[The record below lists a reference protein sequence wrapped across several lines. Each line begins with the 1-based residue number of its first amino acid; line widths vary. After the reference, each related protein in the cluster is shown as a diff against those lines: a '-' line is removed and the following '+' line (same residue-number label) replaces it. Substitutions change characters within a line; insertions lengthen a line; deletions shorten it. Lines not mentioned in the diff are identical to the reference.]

1 MTEHRATS
9 GLFVPECFATMTR
22 ASGTSQYTA
31 GDIVANSTSAAEVVP
46 LKFPACRTPNG
57 SGLIT
62 GGRMI
67 KSDDD
72 VTQASFRLWL
82 LTKQPFATGSYPADN
97 AALVLT
103 YAALGYLIGYMDF
116 STFVDA
122 GSAGSG
128 NASMSAAAHRE
139 MPFNCA
145 RAARMPT
152 DDSVIV
158 GGQFYDGTRLIYGV
172 LEAVGTYTPASAEQF
187 TVWLD
192 VQQN

>member
-1 MTEHRATS
+1 MAEFRVTS
-9 GLFVPECFATMTR
+9 GKAIPECFATMTR
-22 ASGTSQYTA
+22 ASGTTQYAA
-31 GDIVANSTSAAEVVP
+31 GDIVANSTSASLVVP
-46 LKFPACRTPNG
+46 LKFPACRTANG
-57 SGLIT
+57 SGIIT

-72 VTQASFRLWL
+72 VTAASFRLWL
-82 LTKQPFATGSYPADN
+82 LTKQPFAAGSYPADN

-122 GSAGSG
+122 GSATSG
-128 NASMSAAAHRE
+128 NVAMSAAAHRE
-139 MPFNCA
+139 MPFNCE

-158 GGQFYDGTRLIYGV
+158 GGKFYDGTKLIYGV
-172 LEAVGTYTPASAEQF
+172 LEAVGTYTPATLEEF
-187 TVWLD
+187 TIWLD